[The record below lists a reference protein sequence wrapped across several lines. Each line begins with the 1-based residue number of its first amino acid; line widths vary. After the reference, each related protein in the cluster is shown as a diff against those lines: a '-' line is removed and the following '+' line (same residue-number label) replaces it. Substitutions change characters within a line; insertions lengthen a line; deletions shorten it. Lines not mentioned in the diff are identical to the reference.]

1 MMDLIRVGVVD
12 MSEAVERRVSGAD
25 GRRCCNLSPSE
36 GRRCCSLESMPA
48 PMPSEGRRWLIISP
62 LSVAAPVSDGRREL
76 VSDGR
81 RELVSAEFSVSELRR
96 AVGSNPIDGRRID
109 EMEALEAREALAASV
124 ALELRSMELRGL
136 VTAARVG
143 GMPGGKEGASGDR
156 EVAVDS

>member
-1 MMDLIRVGVVD
+1 MMEGIRVGVVD

-62 LSVAAPVSDGRREL
+62 LSVAAPVN
-76 VSDGR
+76 DGR

-143 GMPGGKEGASGDR
+143 GIPGGKEGAPGDK